1 MEEGSLNFRGRSVT
15 VSVRM
20 PEISDMYGWQD
31 GFLLMDE
38 SLRLLG
44 ILEAECWDYFFLFL
58 V

>member
-31 GFLLMDE
+31 GFFAD
-38 SLRLLG
+38 G
-44 ILEAECWDYFFLFL
+44 
-58 V
+58 

>member
-15 VSVRM
+15 VSGSM

-44 ILEAECWDYFFLFL
+44 ILKAECWD
-58 V
+58 